1 MKIHIN
7 EIKFEGE
14 DNWTKQFNKCSDLW
28 AKVNDD
34 DLPEDEQRLAF
45 NEWISE
51 RQRLEMGMY

>member
-1 MKIHIN
+1 MIHVN

-28 AKVNDD
+28 AISNNET
-34 DLPEDEQRLAF
+34 LPEEERLAAQE
-45 NEWISE
+45 EWMSE